1 MGGARRDSLCHRLHE
16 PGARLRHQFAH
27 PRVLR
32 LGGATH
38 GRPGD
43 PARHAPAGGEAS
55 VSLAGLVQGT
65 VQGPARMT
73 SVVRRAV
80 DHYHELL
87 SDELAGE
94 SQAALEAELRS
105 RGLFFGE
112 RPLCTV
118 LRPRFLAPEHY
129 RILRSRCAVLLRA
142 FDRAYG
148 ATLTSDV
155 VRRAVDHDHELLGD
169 ELAGESQAAL
179 EAELRSR
186 GLFFGERPLCTVL
199 RPRFLAPEHYRFL
212 RSRCAVLLRAFDRA
226 YRAALTS
233 DVVRRQ
239 FGLAEWEEAL
249 VPEDPGF
256 SDPSP
261 TSRIDA
267 FYFPEQGDLRVT
279 EYNAETPAGT
289 AYNDALSEVFLA
301 LPVMRQFLRR
311 FDVRPVPARHGVLN
325 ALYEAY
331 SQWTGGGRGGRGGR
345 AAPRIGILDWR
356 EVPTYSEFVLFAEYF
371 RAHGLDVVIGDPR
384 EAELR
389 NGAFLLGGA
398 PVDLIY
404 KRVLLA
410 ELVARGGCDHP
421 VIRAVRSGA
430 VCMVNP
436 FRCKILHK
444 KASLAVLSDE
454 RNAKLFSVV
463 ERRAIDAHVP
473 WTRTVAEQK
482 TLHGGRTVDLV
493 PFILA
498 QRDRL
503 VLKPNDEY
511 GGKGI
516 VLGWE
521 VDDVAWQRAVGAA
534 LAEPYVVQERVPIPS
549 EQFPSLV
556 DGRVTYADR
565 ILDTNPFACHG
576 AYVEGCLSRLST
588 AALVNV
594 TAGGGSQVPTFLVEA
609 R

>member
-1 MGGARRDSLCHRLHE
+1 
-16 PGARLRHQFAH
+16 
-27 PRVLR
+27 
-32 LGGATH
+32 
-38 GRPGD
+38 
-43 PARHAPAGGEAS
+43 
-55 VSLAGLVQGT
+55 
-65 VQGPARMT
+65 MT

-129 RILRSRCAVLLRA
+129 R
-142 FDRAYG
+142 
-148 ATLTSDV
+148 
-155 VRRAVDHDHELLGD
+155 
-169 ELAGESQAAL
+169 
-179 EAELRSR
+179 
-186 GLFFGERPLCTVL
+186 
-199 RPRFLAPEHYRFL
+199 FL

-226 YRAALTS
+226 HRAALTS

-239 FGLAEWEEAL
+239 FGLTEWEEAL

-267 FYFPEQGDLRVT
+267 FYFPEQGDLSVT

-311 FDVRPVPARHGVLN
+311 FDVRPIPARHGVLN

-331 SQWTGGGRGGRGGR
+331 SQWSGGGRGGRGSR

-389 NGAFLLGGA
+389 NGAFLVGGA

-430 VCMVNP
+430 SH
-436 FRCKILHK
+436 R
-444 KASLAVLSDE
+444 
-454 RNAKLFSVV
+454 
-463 ERRAIDAHVP
+463 
-473 WTRTVAEQK
+473 
-482 TLHGGRTVDLV
+482 
-493 PFILA
+493 
-498 QRDRL
+498 
-503 VLKPNDEY
+503 
-511 GGKGI
+511 
-516 VLGWE
+516 
-521 VDDVAWQRAVGAA
+521 
-534 LAEPYVVQERVPIPS
+534 
-549 EQFPSLV
+549 
-556 DGRVTYADR
+556 
-565 ILDTNPFACHG
+565 
-576 AYVEGCLSRLST
+576 
-588 AALVNV
+588 
-594 TAGGGSQVPTFLVEA
+594 
-609 R
+609 

>member
-1 MGGARRDSLCHRLHE
+1 MGGARRDSLRHRLHE
-16 PGARLRHQFAH
+16 PGARLRHQFAD

-32 LGGATH
+32 LGGAAH
-38 GRPGD
+38 GRLGD

-87 SDELAGE
+87 SDELAAE

-118 LRPRFLAPEHY
+118 LR
-129 RILRSRCAVLLRA
+129 
-142 FDRAYG
+142 
-148 ATLTSDV
+148 
-155 VRRAVDHDHELLGD
+155 
-169 ELAGESQAAL
+169 
-179 EAELRSR
+179 
-186 GLFFGERPLCTVL
+186 
-199 RPRFLAPEHYRFL
+199 
-212 RSRCAVLLRAFDRA
+212 
-226 YRAALTS
+226 
-233 DVVRRQ
+233 
-239 FGLAEWEEAL
+239 
-249 VPEDPGF
+249 
-256 SDPSP
+256 
-261 TSRIDA
+261 
-267 FYFPEQGDLRVT
+267 
-279 EYNAETPAGT
+279 
-289 AYNDALSEVFLA
+289 
-301 LPVMRQFLRR
+301 FLRR
-311 FDVRPVPARHGVLN
+311 FDVRPLPARHGVLN

-331 SQWTGGGRGGRGGR
+331 GQWGGGRGGRGGR

-410 ELVARGGCDHP
+410 ELMARGGCDHP

-482 TLHGGRTVDLV
+482 TLHGGRKVDLV

-521 VDDVAWQRAVGAA
+521 TDDAAWQRAVGAA

-549 EQFPSLV
+549 ESFPSLV
-556 DGRVTYADR
+556 EGRVIYADR

-576 AYVEGCLSRLST
+576 AYARGCLSRLST

-594 TAGGGSQVPTFLVEA
+594 TAGGGSPVPTVLVEA
-609 R
+609 RWSHRRSRPASRRRTQALNPPTAGPSRTAPRPSTGV

>member
-1 MGGARRDSLCHRLHE
+1 
-16 PGARLRHQFAH
+16 
-27 PRVLR
+27 
-32 LGGATH
+32 
-38 GRPGD
+38 
-43 PARHAPAGGEAS
+43 
-55 VSLAGLVQGT
+55 
-65 VQGPARMT
+65 MT

-94 SQAALEAELRS
+94 SQAALEGELRR

-118 LRPRFLAPEHY
+118 LRPRFLAP
-129 RILRSRCAVLLRA
+129 
-142 FDRAYG
+142 
-148 ATLTSDV
+148 
-155 VRRAVDHDHELLGD
+155 
-169 ELAGESQAAL
+169 Q
-179 EAELRSR
+179 
-186 GLFFGERPLCTVL
+186 
-199 RPRFLAPEHYRFL
+199 HYRFL
-212 RSRCAVLLRAFDRA
+212 RNCCAVLLRAFDRA
-226 YRAALTS
+226 YRAALAS

-249 VPEDPGF
+249 VLGDPGF
-256 SDPSP
+256 EPSP

-267 FYFPEQGDLRVT
+267 FYFAEQGALRVT
-279 EYNAETPAGT
+279 EYNAETPAGA
-289 AYNDALSEVFLA
+289 AYNDALSEAFLA
-301 LPVMRQFLRR
+301 LPVMRRFLRR
-311 FDVRPVPARHGVLN
+311 FDVRPLPARHGVLH
-325 ALYEAY
+325 ALCEAY
-331 SQWTGGGRGGRGGR
+331 GRWSGGR
-345 AAPRIGILDWR
+345 AAPRIVILDWR

-371 RAHGLDVVIGDPR
+371 RAHGLDAVIADPR

-389 NGAFLLGGA
+389 DGGLVLGGA

-404 KRVLLA
+404 KRVLLG
-410 ELVARGGCDHP
+410 ELVARGGRDHP

-454 RNAKLFSVV
+454 RNAELFSAV

-473 WTRTVAEQK
+473 WTRTVAEQT
-482 TLHGGRTVDLV
+482 TLHGGRKVDLV

-498 QRDRL
+498 HRERL

-521 VDDVAWQRAVGAA
+521 VDDAAWERAVRVA

-549 EQFPSLV
+549 EPFPSLV

-565 ILDTNPFACHG
+565 ILDTDPFACYG
-576 AYVEGCLSRLST
+576 AHVEGCLSRLST

-594 TAGGGSQVPTFLVEA
+594 TAGGGSLVPTLLVEA

>member
-1 MGGARRDSLCHRLHE
+1 
-16 PGARLRHQFAH
+16 
-27 PRVLR
+27 
-32 LGGATH
+32 
-38 GRPGD
+38 
-43 PARHAPAGGEAS
+43 
-55 VSLAGLVQGT
+55 
-65 VQGPARMT
+65 MT

-87 SDELAGE
+87 SDELAAE
-94 SQAALEAELRS
+94 SQAALDAELRS

-118 LRPRFLAPEHY
+118 LRPRFLAP
-129 RILRSRCAVLLRA
+129 
-142 FDRAYG
+142 
-148 ATLTSDV
+148 
-155 VRRAVDHDHELLGD
+155 
-169 ELAGESQAAL
+169 Q
-179 EAELRSR
+179 
-186 GLFFGERPLCTVL
+186 
-199 RPRFLAPEHYRFL
+199 HYRFL
-212 RSRCAVLLRAFDRA
+212 RTTGAGLLRAFDRA
-226 YRAALTS
+226 YRAALAS
-233 DVVRRQ
+233 EVIRRQ
-239 FGLAEWEEAL
+239 FGLAEWEEDL
-249 VPEDPGF
+249 VQPDPGF

-267 FYFPEQGDLRVT
+267 FYFPEQESLRVT

-289 AYNDALSEVFLA
+289 AYNDALSEAFLA
-301 LPVMRQFLRR
+301 LPVMRRFLRR

-331 SQWTGGGRGGRGGR
+331 SQWSGGGRGRRGG

-356 EVPTYSEFVLFAEYF
+356 EVPTYSEFVLFADYF
-371 RAHGLDVVIGDPR
+371 RSHGLDAVIADPR

-389 NGAFLLGGA
+389 DGELLLGGG

-404 KRVLLA
+404 KRVLLG
-410 ELVARGGCDHP
+410 ELVARCGRDHP

-454 RNAKLFSVV
+454 RNAELFSAV
-463 ERRAIDAHVP
+463 ERRAIGAHVP

-482 TLHGGRTVDLV
+482 TLHGGRKVDLV

-498 QRDRL
+498 TRERL

-521 VDDVAWQRAVGAA
+521 VDDAAWQRAVGVA

-549 EQFPSLV
+549 EPFPSLV